1 MPNKIQMLRYFSK
14 LPKRTVWIILVVVVL
29 VSLGGIAY
37 YQILYKPAQQQT
49 DEPSLQTAT
58 VRRGDIV
65 LYASGSGTLA
75 PAAEASFG
83 FGVSGQ
89 VKEVYVNVGDVVEAG
104 QLLAELD
111 NITQEIQ
118 YTQAKRELAEMTSPF
133 ALATAEQAIAVAL
146 LEVDSAYGHLAYLIS
161 PEVLHWEEEIA
172 KVEQELAAARKE
184 AETSPS
190 TEADQ
195 KVQELEAKLDLFK
208 EKLDGNWI
216 YYEEQYVP
224 NNFTLK
230 DRATGKK
237 YVSYPSDAS
246 IAQARAEYALTKATV
261 IEAEYYLAA
270 LKGEEVPEDATGS
283 NLTEME
289 NAQLSQQSAENN
301 LNTTRLIAP
310 FSGTIMSLDFV
321 VGDSVG
327 TSAVLI
333 IADLSQKYLEI
344 FLDETDW
351 GNIAVSYDAE
361 VIFDALPNQVFTGK
375 VTQVDPGLYTS
386 ENTSVVRGLVLLD
399 ETSDGLNLPIGTGAA
414 VDIIGGRADNAI
426 LVPVDSL
433 RETSP
438 GEYAIF
444 VIEDDKPKL
453 RMVEIG
459 LKDLFSAEVLSGL
472 EPGEVVS
479 TGLVDTE

>member
-190 TEADQ
+190 TEPDQ
-195 KVQELEAKLDLFK
+195 KVQELESKLDLFK

-224 NNFTLK
+224 DNFTLK

-301 LNTTRLIAP
+301 LNATRLIAP

>member
-190 TEADQ
+190 TEPDQ

-301 LNTTRLIAP
+301 LNATRLIAP

>member
-190 TEADQ
+190 TEPDQ

-224 NNFTLK
+224 DNFTLK

-301 LNTTRLIAP
+301 LNATRLIAP

>member
-146 LEVDSAYGHLAYLIS
+146 LEGDSAYGHLAYLIS

-190 TEADQ
+190 TEPDQ

-224 NNFTLK
+224 DNFTLK

>member
-1 MPNKIQMLRYFSK
+1 MLRYFSK

-83 FGVSGQ
+83 FGISGQ
-89 VKEVYVNVGDVVEAG
+89 VIEVFVNVGDVVEAG

-190 TEADQ
+190 TEPDQ

-224 NNFTLK
+224 DNFTLK

-301 LNTTRLIAP
+301 LNATRLIAP

-386 ENTSVVRGLVLLD
+386 ENISVVRGLVLLD